1 MRNKLITALCHRSAF
16 IPGRAF
22 IQLGTLTATMASN
35 TNTPTVTPA
44 DNFDK
49 DNDAQALRKA
59 MKGMGTDEKEI
70 IEVLSNRSNGQRQE
84 IRVQYKTAFGR
95 DLIDDL
101 KSELRGDFENVI
113 LGLMDPPALF
123 DARCLKNAMK
133 GAGTDEKVLVEILCT
148 RTNDQIKAI
157 KAAYKTAFKKNLEDA
172 LSSETSGT
180 FKRLLVGLSTGARDE
195 STDVDSDKASADAQT
210 LFEAG
215 ENKLGT
221 DEDEFQRILVS
232 KSPSHIKAV
241 VDAYSGVSDRSLEDA
256 VKSELSGNARDAY
269 VSICKCG
276 IFFDKHLSFTLIYV
290 IFHRPIVHFADLLN
304 SAMKG
309 LGTDEDRLIRVIVSR
324 SEVDLGAIKAAYA
337 VKYGKPLGEAIKS
350 ECGGDFRNVLM
361 ALVR

>member
-1 MRNKLITALCHRSAF
+1 
-16 IPGRAF
+16 
-22 IQLGTLTATMASN
+22 MASN

-59 MKGMGTDEKEI
+59 MKGMGTDENAI
-70 IEVLSNRSNGQRQE
+70 IEVLGNRSNGQRQE

-101 KSELRGDFENVI
+101 KSELRGDFEDVI
-113 LGLMDPPALF
+113 MGLMDPPALF
-123 DARCLKNAMK
+123 DARCLKKAMK
-133 GAGTDEKVLVEILCT
+133 GVGTDEKVLVEILCT

-269 VSICKCG
+269 VSI
-276 IFFDKHLSFTLIYV
+276 LSF
-290 IFHRPIVHFADLLN
+290 FHRPIVHFADLLN